1 VTLGEWKA
9 SDAPIDQESLAKLD
23 ATDYLSRNYF
33 APGQPPVNFFV
44 SYYASQKSGTAI
56 HSPQVCIPG
65 GGWEIEQIAD
75 IPFPGDG
82 GGRLLPK
89 QIKRLIIRRGAER
102 QLVYYWF
109 EMGGEASIN
118 EYTSK
123 IRMFVNAITESRTD
137 GGLIRFVTP
146 IVNAD
151 GLREAEG
158 RLGRLLESVSPLL
171 SQYLPQ

>member
-1 VTLGEWKA
+1 
-9 SDAPIDQESLAKLD
+9 
-23 ATDYLSRNYF
+23 
-33 APGQPPVNFFV
+33 VNFFV

-109 EMGGEASIN
+109 EIGGVGGIS
-118 EYTSK
+118 EYESK
-123 IRMFVNAITESRTD
+123 LHLFTNALTANRTD

-146 IVNAD
+146 IVPSQ
-151 GLREAEG
+151 
-158 RLGRLLESVSPLL
+158 SVSAAENRLAQFLGVSASRL
-171 SQYLPQ
+171 STFLP